1 MATSN
6 ENAVVVRSESH
17 ANWAGDSD
25 DQGRIFLKIDLSPEA
40 NALLDDLAHKI
51 HGTKGE
57 VFRRA
62 VGLFKLAIDAVE
74 QGKRVGAVDSDQEL
88 DTEFVGIVNG

>member
-1 MATSN
+1 MATIK
-6 ENAVVVRSESH
+6 ENAVVARNEDH
-17 ANWAGDSD
+17 EKWADDSD
-25 DQGRIFLKIDLSPEA
+25 DQGRVFLKIDLSPEA

-74 QGKRVGAVDSDQEL
+74 QGKRVGAVDTDQEL